1 MLSRGFPNRLRSFFF
16 FFFSTRRTKTF
27 SRATFAAGIVTT
39 ASFLCLVF
47 VKFRAIVGLKAAN
60 DAARNGRTIL
70 DGTTTLLPLC
80 FPKLQRF
87 FVATSRQINPR
98 NTAVLWRAGLPKR
111 DSVCFTTGDKTRK
124 FRLALN
130 PLTRNFLRLGRS
142 TIVSFLFY

>member
-16 FFFSTRRTKTF
+16 STRRTKIF

-60 DAARNGRTIL
+60 DAARNRRTIL

-87 FVATSRQINPR
+87 FVVTSRQINPR
-98 NTAVLWRAGLPKR
+98 NTAVLWQTGLPKR
-111 DSVCFTTGDKTRK
+111 DSVVVFSLL
-124 FRLALN
+124 FALR
-130 PLTRNFLRLGRS
+130 PAIRENFVLRL
-142 TIVSFLFY
+142 IL